1 MAQTVIGFGAGCFLG
16 TSPTVDVSTT
26 LTTTNN
32 WMTVGPTT
40 VNTGITVTINTGATW
55 VIV

>member
-1 MAQTVIGFGAGCFLG
+1 MSQTVIGFGAGCFLG
-16 TSPTVDVSTT
+16 TSPTVDTNTT
-26 LTTTNN
+26 LTTDNN

-40 VNTGITVTINTGATW
+40 INTSITVTVNTGATW

>member
-26 LTTTNN
+26 LNTTNN

-40 VNTGITVTINTGATW
+40 IDTGITVTINTGATW
-55 VIV
+55 AIL